1 MCYYSRYFN
10 DQSLSF
16 EIHTRLSRVVN
27 NINNMNDNA
36 TFAGGVCGVVWLLEH
51 LTNEGFIE
59 YDLEELY
66 WDTDEYLYE
75 YMIYHIKNNNYDFLH
90 GALGIA
96 NYFLNRNTAKTD
108 KYLLHFI
115 NLLSENSI
123 VDTQYNS
130 VGFKSLIINT
140 DDPFTAYNFSL
151 SHGMASILYFLQR
164 SLLSETFK
172 KNSEINYLIS
182 GLNNF
187 FQQNQNDI
195 TNFNSYFPTW
205 IGDTN
210 IVKNARIAWCYGD
223 LGIGITY
230 LNYGKNHLN
239 NKLSD
244 YGIAILSNTLN
255 RKDIQAEKVMD
266 AGVCHGSSG
275 ISMIYERAFTL
286 TRKKEFMDASEYWI
300 NVALHQSTHFDGVC
314 GYKSYTGVTRG
325 YVNETGF
332 LEGISGIGLVFIS
345 KLDTSLGNWKK
356 AFIIS

>member
-1 MCYYSRYFN
+1 M
-10 DQSLSF
+10 
-16 EIHTRLSRVVN
+16 
-27 NINNMNDNA
+27 
-36 TFAGGVCGVVWLLEH
+36 
-51 LTNEGFIE
+51 
-59 YDLEELY
+59 
-66 WDTDEYLYE
+66 
-75 YMIYHIKNNNYDFLH
+75 
-90 GALGIA
+90 
-96 NYFLNRNTAKTD
+96 
-108 KYLLHFI
+108 
-115 NLLSENSI
+115 
-123 VDTQYNS
+123 
-130 VGFKSLIINT
+130 
-140 DDPFTAYNFSL
+140 
-151 SHGMASILYFLQR
+151 
-164 SLLSETFK
+164 
-172 KNSEINYLIS
+172 
-182 GLNNF
+182 
-187 FQQNQNDI
+187 
-195 TNFNSYFPTW
+195 
-205 IGDTN
+205 
-210 IVKNARIAWCYGD
+210 
-223 LGIGITY
+223 
-230 LNYGKNHLN
+230 N